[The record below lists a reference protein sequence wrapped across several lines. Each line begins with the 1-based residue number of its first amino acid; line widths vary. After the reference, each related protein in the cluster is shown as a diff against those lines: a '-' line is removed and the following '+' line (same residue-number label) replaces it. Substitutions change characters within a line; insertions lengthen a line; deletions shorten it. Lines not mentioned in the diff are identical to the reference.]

1 MYACA
6 ISRPARAQGGG
17 ARVAVQLVD
26 IASAQYYSLLGK
38 HASEGSCEK
47 VNGKRSSYV
56 LQ

>member
-26 IASAQYYSLLGK
+26 IASAQYYSLTEEIRVRRQL
-38 HASEGSCEK
+38 
-47 VNGKRSSYV
+47 
-56 LQ
+56 